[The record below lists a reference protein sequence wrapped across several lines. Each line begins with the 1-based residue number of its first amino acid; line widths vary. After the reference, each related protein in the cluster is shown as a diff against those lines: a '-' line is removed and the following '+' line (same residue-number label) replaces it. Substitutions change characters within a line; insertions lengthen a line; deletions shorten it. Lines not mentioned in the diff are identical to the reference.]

1 MAALPPAPPT
11 LQQIQAQITV
21 LKQQIEVKRDQ
32 FYAGQATI
40 QDVDRL
46 HAQLGQLLIQ
56 ESDLLHQQGQV
67 VQPTDKKTKK
77 NPRSLPKP

>member
-1 MAALPPAPPT
+1 MAASAPAPTT
-11 LQQIQAQITV
+11 LQAIQAQITQI
-21 LKQQIEVKRDQ
+21 KAQIEVKRDQ

-46 HAQLGQLLIQ
+46 HDQLRQLLIQ
-56 ESDLLHQQGQV
+56 ESDILHQQGKAV
-67 VQPTDKKTKK
+67 SPTDKKTKK